1 MVSYFITIKIPYLKI
16 SVRHLNNF
24 ILLLWYGKTGRLNF
38 KTTYKRKKI
47 NYNIKT
53 KSLAFLSPKWQ
64 SLSIYKSS
72 FYVPSNWNLVLLSS
86 KNLGGKSSLLYLYSS
101 FYYFKVTLQNIEDSW
116 YYDSSANLFSYK
128 NPFLSNFHR
137 FYWSVLQ
144 KLFDSFSLN
153 FFRKLKIK
161 GKGYYIYKNYRNTVT
176 HQFGHSHRTYIYTY
190 FTTVKFL
197 SKTTVLLFGSSKNDV
212 FSAALR
218 IRSSKYINIFTGRG
232 VRFSKQIVY
241 KKTGKVSAY
250 R

>member
-1 MVSYFITIKIPYLKI
+1 M
-16 SVRHLNNF
+16 
-24 ILLLWYGKTGRLNF
+24 LWYGKTSRLNF

-64 SLSIYKSS
+64 SLSIYRSS
-72 FYVPSNWNLVLLSS
+72 FYVPSNWNLVLLSNKS
-86 KNLGGKSSLLYLYSS
+86 YGSKSSLLYLYSS
-101 FYYFKVTLQNIEDSW
+101 LYYFKVTLQNLEDSW
-116 YYDSSANLFSYK
+116 YYDSNSNLFSYK

-197 SKTTVLLFGSSKNDV
+197 SKTTVLLFGSSKSDV
-212 FSAALR
+212 FAAALR